1 MAFESVDVASLRS
14 ALTQCKNTIDHSTTD
29 GLINS
34 VSNTSVWQTSA
45 QPNLKNALVK
55 IKEERY
61 RDLESKINGYFAI
74 ASYIERYQT
83 LQKENEMLEEKYAS
97 LSTRLYYT
105 ETYTTTS
112 IESDGTT
119 STTTHTRQV
128 KDKAVETEMNEIQNK
143 INKNKEE
150 MEELEE
156 KVSNSI

>member
-1 MAFESVDVASLRS
+1 MAFESVNVASLRN

-45 QPNLKNALVK
+45 HSILKNALVK
-55 IKEERY
+55 TKEERY
-61 RDLESKINGYFAI
+61 RDLESKINEYFAI
-74 ASYIERYQT
+74 ASYIESYQT
-83 LQKENEMLEEKYAS
+83 LQKENEMLEEKYVS

-112 IESDGTT
+112 TESDGTT
-119 STTTHTRQV
+119 STTHTRQV
-128 KDKAVETEMNEIQNK
+128 KDKAVETEMNEILKK

>member
-1 MAFESVDVASLRS
+1 MAFESVNVASLRN

-45 QPNLKNALVK
+45 QSILKNALVK

-61 RDLESKINGYFAI
+61 RDLESKINEYFAI
-74 ASYIERYQT
+74 SSYIESYQT
-83 LQKENEMLEEKYAS
+83 LQKENEMLEEKYVS

-112 IESDGTT
+112 TESDGTT
-119 STTTHTRQV
+119 STTHTRQV
-128 KDKAVETEMNEIQNK
+128 KDKAVETEMNEILKK

>member
-1 MAFESVDVASLRS
+1 MAFESVNVASLRN

-45 QPNLKNALVK
+45 QSILKNALVK

-61 RDLESKINGYFAI
+61 RDLESKINEYFAI
-74 ASYIERYQT
+74 ASYIESYQT
-83 LQKENEMLEEKYAS
+83 LQKENEMLEERYVS

-112 IESDGTT
+112 TESDGTT
-119 STTTHTRQV
+119 STTHTRQV
-128 KDKAVETEMNEIQNK
+128 KDKAVETEMNEILKK

>member
-1 MAFESVDVASLRS
+1 MAFESVNVASLRN

-45 QPNLKNALVK
+45 QSILKNALVK

-61 RDLESKINGYFAI
+61 RDLESKINEYFAI
-74 ASYIERYQT
+74 ASYIESYQT

-112 IESDGTT
+112 TESDGTT
-119 STTTHTRQV
+119 STTHTRQV
-128 KDKAVETEMNEIQNK
+128 KDKAVETEMNEILKK

>member
-1 MAFESVDVASLRS
+1 MAFESVNVASLRN

-34 VSNTSVWQTSA
+34 VSNTSVWQTLA

-61 RDLESKINGYFAI
+61 RDLESKINEYFAI
-74 ASYIERYQT
+74 ASYIESYQT
-83 LQKENEMLEEKYAS
+83 LQKENEMLEEKYVS

-105 ETYTTTS
+105 ETYTTTNT
-112 IESDGTT
+112 ESDGTT
-119 STTTHTRQV
+119 STTHTRQV
-128 KDKAVETEMNEIQNK
+128 KDKAVETEMNEILKK

>member
-1 MAFESVDVASLRS
+1 MAFESVNVASLRN

-45 QPNLKNALVK
+45 QSILKNALVK

-61 RDLESKINGYFAI
+61 RDLESKINEYFAI
-74 ASYIERYQT
+74 ASYIESYQT
-83 LQKENEMLEEKYAS
+83 LQKENEMLEEKYVS

-112 IESDGTT
+112 TESDGTT
-119 STTTHTRQV
+119 STTHTRQV
-128 KDKAVETEMNEIQNK
+128 KDKAVETEMNEILKK

>member
-1 MAFESVDVASLRS
+1 MAFESVNVASLRN

-34 VSNTSVWQTSA
+34 VSNTSVWQTLA

-61 RDLESKINGYFAI
+61 RDLESKINEYFAI
-74 ASYIERYQT
+74 ASYIESYQT
-83 LQKENEMLEEKYAS
+83 LQKENEMLEEKYVS

-112 IESDGTT
+112 TESDGTT
-119 STTTHTRQV
+119 STTHTRQV
-128 KDKAVETEMNEIQNK
+128 KDKAVETEMNEILKK